1 MNICIKFLTLL
12 PTSTSTIYSIHHL
25 AQYAPFFRLHY
36 EAYKNRINTIVKA
49 CSDAG
54 ITNITKLDLSNIANV
69 RIVLDGRIT
78 FVLGTITDL
87 NEKLSLALRTMEAEY
102 QNSPDAKIIIDV
114 TDTERSYVRDDY
126 SPVEDEYETELRE
139 PETDFEPAP
148 EPEDIPEETPAEPEN
163 NEAEAV
169 G

>member
-1 MNICIKFLTLL
+1 
-12 PTSTSTIYSIHHL
+12 
-25 AQYAPFFRLHY
+25 
-36 EAYKNRINTIVKA
+36 
-49 CSDAG
+49 
-54 ITNITKLDLSNIANV
+54 
-69 RIVLDGRIT
+69 
-78 FVLGTITDL
+78 
-87 NEKLSLALRTMEAEY
+87 MEAEY

-139 PETDFEPAP
+139 PETDFEPVP